1 MRCAAGKF
9 SMDVSREVPLGHAA
23 RADATADATSRVCG
37 GRHSGTHVRAA
48 DDCESRSGGFRE
60 PHAAVRGFKAR
71 GCEGSHEREMHAPR
85 EGW

>member
-1 MRCAAGKF
+1 MLMQVVASA
-9 SMDVSREVPLGHAA
+9 PLNPA
-23 RADATADATSRVCG
+23 RATNEMAFGGKRLGARVSQTADG
-37 GRHSGTHVRAA
+37 
-48 DDCESRSGGFRE
+48 CESRSGGFRE